1 MSQGR
6 TNAKLGELHRL
17 CWIALMAASMA
28 AGALFHVSIGPVPVT
43 FQVLFVALA
52 GLVLGPRYGVYA
64 VALYIFAGAAGL
76 PVFSGGR
83 AGLGHLVGP
92 TGGYLAG
99 YLLLVFFS
107 GLGKRLVATGQG
119 EDGEGKD
126 AILSVKRLIP
136 VAALVFA
143 GLVCLYVCGTV
154 WFVHA
159 MNFSFMEAF
168 LVGVAPFILPDT
180 IKILTAVLVWRT
192 LYGKGY
198 LPTEPAI
205 GSVAK

>member
-1 MSQGR
+1 
-6 TNAKLGELHRL
+6 
-17 CWIALMAASMA
+17 MAACIA

-64 VALYIFAGAAGL
+64 VALYIFAGAVGL

-107 GLGKRLVATGQG
+107 GLGSRLWIHNMPEGA
-119 EDGEGKD
+119 EDKSDRSDTDD
-126 AILSVKRLIP
+126 AGNRENCLSVKRLFP
-136 VAALVFA
+136 VAAMALI
-143 GLVCLYVCGTV
+143 GLICLYVCGTS
-154 WFVHA
+154 WFMHA
-159 MNFSFMEAF
+159 MDFSFTKAF
-168 LVGVAPFILPDT
+168 MVGVAPFILPDT
-180 IKILTAVLVWRT
+180 FKILMAVLVWRT
-192 LYGKGY
+192 LYGRGY
-198 LPTEPAI
+198 LPAEGRVF
-205 GSVAK
+205 GSGAGAGAASK